1 MRREHSRWPIVNRPV
16 LLKRLPKLRWRRHDP
31 EPFIGPAERARH
43 AELEADFALLDD
55 LLVPHFDKRD
65 AAALEAQNAF
75 WRQQLLLIAGGT
87 TAATLGIVQSVL
99 GGGVLALGV
108 TEAVLAS
115 LLTWLALSA
124 RAGDWHRRYLTSRLQ
139 AERLRSEYFVFLAR
153 AGSYSGSDAEARVM
167 TLRATIDELE
177 SDEPD

>member
-1 MRREHSRWPIVNRPV
+1 MNRPI
-16 LLKRLPKLRWRRHDP
+16 LLKRLPKLRWRRRDP
-31 EPFIGPAERARH
+31 EPFIGPEERAQYP
-43 AELEADFALLDD
+43 ELEADFALLDE
-55 LLVPHFDKRD
+55 LLLPHFHTRD
-65 AAALEAQNAF
+65 ATALEAQNVF
-75 WRQQLLLIAGGT
+75 WRQQLLLIVGGT
-87 TAATLGIVQSVL
+87 IAATLGIVQSAL

-124 RAGDWHRRYLTSRLQ
+124 GASDSHRRYLTSRLQ

-153 AGSYSGSDAEARVM
+153 AGSYAGSDADARVR

-177 SDEPD
+177 SDEE